1 MVLQVRKVK
10 DMYETYIVDE
20 LGNPK
25 YPCYKL
31 SDEEIINIL
40 TEHPLNDEIKLSGY
54 MKL

>member
-1 MVLQVRKVK
+1 
-10 DMYETYIVDE
+10 MYETYIVDE

-40 TEHPLNDEIKLSGY
+40 TEHPEWRRECLFINSEAIF
-54 MKL
+54 